1 MRTDVIWAFASYFL
15 LLLTIGF
22 FAARTAK
29 KTHDF
34 ALGQRSIN
42 YWVTAISVQASDMS
56 GWLFMGYPAIV
67 YAYGTQKIWVA
78 LGLFLGMF
86 LTWQLLAKKIRTETE
101 KYNSRTLSSFFES
114 RFNDKKGMVRLSSAL
129 FCLLFF
135 TFYISSGLVEMGR
148 LLEAITGVPYVIGIT
163 LGVCVVVYSLFG
175 GFVSM
180 AWIDFF
186 QGIFLL
192 LMLILV
198 PYLAYMKSGGIDA
211 IRETAQLKSIP
222 LTLLPDTS
230 FGTLRDLTFSALEW
244 GLGYFGMPHILTKFM
259 GLNDVS
265 KMKRAQYIGMTW
277 QIIALIS
284 ASCVGLVGIAFFKNG
299 LPRNEL
305 IFIHMVKEL
314 FSPFFS
320 SLILC
325 AVMAAAI
332 NVMGAQVLSS
342 ASIIAEDFYKK
353 YFMKPTQNQ
362 EAGNKRLQ
370 LVSRACVFVI
380 CIFAYASAFTTDK
393 TIFNLVKYAWSGLG
407 CTFGP
412 VLLVALYTKVS
423 HRSVALAGILV
434 GGSVGA
440 LWPHDMHVPAM
451 IAGYIASFS
460 AMAIVSLGLKLKLSK
475 QYS

>member
-1 MRTDVIWAFASYFL
+1 MNSDTILAFICYFSLPL
-15 LLLTIGF
+15 LIGF
-22 FAARTAK
+22 FASRAAK
-29 KTHDF
+29 KTQDF

-67 YAYGTQKIWVA
+67 FAHGCQKIWVA
-78 LGLFLGMF
+78 LGLFTGMF

-101 KYNSRTLSSFFES
+101 KFNCRTLSSYFES
-114 RFNDKKGMVRLSSAL
+114 RFEDKTGMVRISSAI
-129 FCLLFF
+129 FCLIFF

-148 LLEAITGVPYVIGIT
+148 LLEAITGIPYTIGVS
-163 LGVCVVVYSLFG
+163 LGVCVVLYSLFG

-192 LMLILV
+192 LMLMLV
-198 PYLAYMKSGGIDA
+198 PYLAYMKVGGLEA
-211 IRETAQLKSIP
+211 IRETAHIKNIP
-222 LTLLPDTS
+222 LSFLPDS
-230 FGTLRDLTFSALEW
+230 SLGTLRDILFSALEW

-265 KMKRAQYIGMTW
+265 KMKRAQYIGMSW

-284 ASCVGLVGIAFFKNG
+284 ASCVGLVGIAFFKEG

-314 FSPFFS
+314 FPPFFA

-353 YFMKPTQNQ
+353 YFMKSA
-362 EAGNKRLQ
+362 EAQLSGAKRLQ
-370 LVSRACVFVI
+370 NVSRACVLVI
-380 CIFAYASAFTTDK
+380 CICAYASAFTTDK
-393 TIFNLVKYAWSGLG
+393 TIFSLVKYAWSGLG

-412 VLLVALYTKVS
+412 VLLVALYTKVR
-423 HRSVALAGILV
+423 HYSVALAGILV
-434 GGSVGA
+434 GGTVGA
-440 LWPHDMHVPAM
+440 LWPHDTFIPAM
-451 IAGYIASFS
+451 IAGYLASFFS
-460 AMAIVSLGLKLKLSK
+460 MGTMQFLIKRA
-475 QYS
+475 